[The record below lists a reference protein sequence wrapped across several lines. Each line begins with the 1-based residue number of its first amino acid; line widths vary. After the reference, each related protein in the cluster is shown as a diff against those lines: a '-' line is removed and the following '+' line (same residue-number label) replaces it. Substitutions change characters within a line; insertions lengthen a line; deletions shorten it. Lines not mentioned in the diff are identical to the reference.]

1 MLRINNVT
9 LFFIKANGVYPT
21 QYSLY
26 DSYHLASNLVDRGF
40 VHHQAVARMWAVAA
54 VTLSDSVIL
63 PFDILAYASY
73 LNRSLSLLQ
82 TKYGAT
88 LLQNGVSLSI

>member
-1 MLRINNVT
+1 MMSHV
-9 LFFIKANGVYPT
+9 LFCIKANGVYPT

-63 PFDILAYASY
+63 PFDILASGR
-73 LNRSLSLLQ
+73 L
-82 TKYGAT
+82 
-88 LLQNGVSLSI
+88 VSPQK